1 MSGISF
7 RQTAS
12 RVLMVRPCS
21 FGFNVQTAS
30 NNAFQRSGFE
40 SGAQDAAL
48 REFDSFVALLRSHGI
63 TVDVIED
70 TPEPHTP
77 DSIFPN
83 NWFSTHSDGT
93 LVLYPMFAPNRRL
106 ERKQNVMDHLIGTF
120 DIRNIYDLTPY
131 ESKGKYLEGTGSM
144 VIDREAGI
152 VYACRSPRTDEDVLK
167 EFCKLFDWDYFLFD
181 AMDASGK
188 AIYHTNVMMCVGTDL
203 AVVCLESIRDLRVRE
218 EFLRLLGKRDIV
230 DISLEQ
236 MGSFA
241 GNMLELQPFGERR
254 PLLVMSASARKS
266 LRQEQ
271 LRMIESHCDMASPD
285 LRIIEAN
292 GGGSARCMLAEIFYE
307 EF

>member
-7 RQTAS
+7 RQTAN

-40 SGAQDAAL
+40 SGAQEAAL

-106 ERKQNVMDHLIGTF
+106 ERKQSVMDHLIGTF

-144 VIDREAGI
+144 VIDREAGM

-203 AVVCLESIRDLRVRE
+203 TVVCLESIRDIRVRE
-218 EFLRLLGKRDIV
+218 EFLRLQGKRDIV

-241 GNMLELQPFGERR
+241 GNMLELQPFGERK
-254 PLLVMSASARKS
+254 PLLVMSASAKKS

-271 LRMIESHCDMASPD
+271 LRMIESHCDIASPD

>member
-7 RQTAS
+7 RQTAN

-40 SGAQDAAL
+40 SGAQEAAL

-106 ERKQNVMDHLIGTF
+106 ERKQSVMDHLIGTF

-131 ESKGKYLEGTGSM
+131 ESKEKYFEGTGSM

-218 EFLRLLGKRDIV
+218 EFLGLLGKKDIV

-241 GNMLELQPFGERR
+241 GNMLELQPFGERK
-254 PLLVMSASARKS
+254 PLLVMSSSARKS

-271 LRMIESHCDMASPD
+271 LRMIESHCDIASPD

>member
-218 EFLRLLGKRDIV
+218 EFLRLLGKKDIV

-241 GNMLELQPFGERR
+241 GNMLELQPFGERK
-254 PLLVMSASARKS
+254 PLLVMSSSARKS

>member
-7 RQTAS
+7 RQTAN

>member
-40 SGAQDAAL
+40 SGAQEAAL
-48 REFDSFVALLRSHGI
+48 GEFDSFVALLRSHGI

-106 ERKQNVMDHLIGTF
+106 ERKQSVMDHLIGTF

-241 GNMLELQPFGERR
+241 GNMLELQPSGERK
-254 PLLVMSASARKS
+254 PLLVMSASAKKS

-271 LRMIESHCDMASPD
+271 LRMIESHCDIASPD

>member
-12 RVLMVRPCS
+12 HVLMVRPCS

>member
-1 MSGISF
+1 
-7 RQTAS
+7 
-12 RVLMVRPCS
+12 MVRPCS

-40 SGAQDAAL
+40 SGAQEAAL
-48 REFDSFVALLRSHGI
+48 REFDTFVALLRSHGI

-106 ERKQNVMDHLIGTF
+106 ERKQSVMDHLIGTF

-131 ESKGKYLEGTGSM
+131 ESKEKYFEGTGSM

-218 EFLRLLGKRDIV
+218 DFLRLLGKKDIV

-241 GNMLELQPFGERR
+241 GNMLELQPFGERK
-254 PLLVMSASARKS
+254 PLLVMSSSARKS

-271 LRMIESHCDMASPD
+271 LRMIESHCDIASPD

>member
-7 RQTAS
+7 RQTAN

-40 SGAQDAAL
+40 SGAQEAAL
-48 REFDSFVALLRSHGI
+48 REFDTFVALLRSHGI

-106 ERKQNVMDHLIGTF
+106 ERKQSVMDHLIGTF

-131 ESKGKYLEGTGSM
+131 ESKEKYFEGTGSM

-218 EFLRLLGKRDIV
+218 DFLRLLGKKDIV

-241 GNMLELQPFGERR
+241 GNMLELQPFGERK
-254 PLLVMSASARKS
+254 PLLVMSSSARKS

-271 LRMIESHCDMASPD
+271 LRMIESHCDIASPD

>member
-1 MSGISF
+1 
-7 RQTAS
+7 
-12 RVLMVRPCS
+12 MVRPCS

-40 SGAQDAAL
+40 SGAQEAAL

-106 ERKQNVMDHLIGTF
+106 ERKQSVMDHLIGTF

-131 ESKGKYLEGTGSM
+131 ESKEKYFEGTGSM

-218 EFLRLLGKRDIV
+218 EFLGLLGKKDIV

-241 GNMLELQPFGERR
+241 GNMLELQPFGERK
-254 PLLVMSASARKS
+254 PLLVMSSSARKS

-271 LRMIESHCDMASPD
+271 LRMIESHCDIASPD

>member
-7 RQTAS
+7 RQTAN

-203 AVVCLESIRDLRVRE
+203 TVVCLESIRDIRVRE
-218 EFLRLLGKRDIV
+218 EFLRLQGKRDIV

-241 GNMLELQPFGERR
+241 GNMLELQPFGERK
-254 PLLVMSASARKS
+254 PLLVMSASAKKS

-271 LRMIESHCDMASPD
+271 LRMIESHCDIASPD

>member
-7 RQTAS
+7 RQTAN

-21 FGFNVQTAS
+21 FGFNAQTAT
-30 NNAFQRSGFE
+30 NNAFQRRGFE
-40 SGAQDAAL
+40 SGAQEVAL

-106 ERKQNVMDHLIGTF
+106 ERKQSVMDHLIGTF

-131 ESKGKYLEGTGSM
+131 ESKEKYFEGTGSM

-218 EFLRLLGKRDIV
+218 EFLGLLGKKDIV

-241 GNMLELQPFGERR
+241 GNMLELQPFGERK
-254 PLLVMSASARKS
+254 PLLVMSSSARKS

-271 LRMIESHCDMASPD
+271 LRMIESHCDIASPD

>member
-218 EFLRLLGKRDIV
+218 EFLGLLGKKDIV